1 MCIRDRFLLYLYE
14 KALPSKALSC
24 VAASIGFADTKDEK
38 TLMQFE
44 KEILEESRRLKIS
57 EFWNYVQRW
66 KRYYPMKDREK
77 QAYLSWAEKIIYSRA
92 DAIVGGQHRRQ
103 YDQVAV
109 LLAAVGEV
117 KESMGI
123 SGARREIFA
132 EYKRK
137 YPRHSSFQREMKN
150 YFNMS

>member
-1 MCIRDRFLLYLYE
+1 MSFVRCGISLFLLYLYE

-77 QAYLSWAEKIIYSRA
+77 QTYLSWAEKNHI
-92 DAIVGGQHRRQ
+92 
-103 YDQVAV
+103 
-109 LLAAVGEV
+109 
-117 KESMGI
+117 
-123 SGARREIFA
+123 
-132 EYKRK
+132 
-137 YPRHSSFQREMKN
+137 
-150 YFNMS
+150 